1 MSGMGDTEWSAER
14 VLAELAPGMRMRT
27 LFDTA
32 KTATAIAPDELD
44 KLFEEESYEAR
55 MAAFCI
61 LDFRAR
67 KRAGDL
73 ELRDTYLRH
82 HDRIDAWDMVHR
94 AAPRVVGP
102 TARRAQTGMMPA

>member
-61 LDFRAR
+61 LDFKAR
-67 KRAGDL
+67 KRSGDL

-82 HDRIDAWDMVHR
+82 HDRIDAWDMVDR